1 MSKKTWLFAC
11 LLPISSACMALTA
24 EQQQAKLQQTE
35 RQVAQ
40 LQRTVKQAQTSIAVM
55 QQLTER
61 QQAQQQAQQRQ
72 HQAQQQQLDAL
83 ADQTNALLVQQ
94 QQHSSQ
100 LQAQATQQT
109 QLDQSL
115 QQLDQQTAQTSQTTQ
130 ALGQTLQHRSWWY
143 AIATGLIALLLMIGY
158 FYLNRRGQA
167 STKSLT
173 TQLEQ
178 TISQVRNA
186 EEKATQADTALA
198 DRLFEILSQL
208 KVQQQS
214 LSAAQPTAAQPT
226 AVAAVATP
234 VAAAPDHHLPL
245 KLADEIHRMRKRLAT
260 LPEETKGLTP
270 LKKSLER
277 LENELLEQGY
287 EIVDHLGMAYTEN
300 LSVKARF
307 IPSDDLEPDQRVIS
321 KVVSPQVNYQGVLIR
336 MADIE
341 VSIG

>member
-35 RQVAQ
+35 RQVVQ
-40 LQRTVKQAQTSIAVM
+40 LQRVLKQTQASIAGM
-55 QQLTER
+55 KQDTQQLTER

-72 HQAQQQQLDAL
+72 LDAL
-83 ADQTNALLVQQ
+83 AEQTDALLAQQ
-94 QQHSSQ
+94 QQHSGQ
-100 LQAQATQQT
+100 LQSQATQQA
-109 QLDQSL
+109 QLGQSL
-115 QQLDQQTAQTSQTTQ
+115 QQLDQQTVQTSQTTQ

-143 AIATGLIALLLMIGY
+143 AIATGLIALLLIIGY
-158 FYLNRRGQA
+158 VYLNRRGQA

-178 TISQVRNA
+178 TISQVRSA

-198 DRLFEILSQL
+198 DRLFEILTQL

-214 LSAAQPTAAQPT
+214 LIAAQPT
-226 AVAAVATP
+226 AVASGASSV
-234 VAAAPDHHLPL
+234 VAPDHHLPL

-307 IPSDDLEPDQRVIS
+307 IPSDDLDPDQQLIT

>member
-1 MSKKTWLFAC
+1 MNKTVVLLLC
-11 LLPISSACMALTA
+11 VLPISSTCLALTA

-35 RQVAQ
+35 RQVVQ
-40 LQRTVKQAQTSIAVM
+40 LQRTVKQVQAGIADM
-55 QQLTER
+55 KQDAQQLTER
-61 QQAQQQAQQRQ
+61 QQAQQQTQQRQ
-72 HQAQQQQLDAL
+72 LQALSEQIEAVL
-83 ADQTNALLVQQ
+83 AQQ

-100 LQAQATQQT
+100 LQSQAAQQAQHG
-109 QLDQSL
+109 QSL
-115 QQLDQQTAQTSQTTQ
+115 QQLDQQTSQTNQTTQ

-143 AIATGLIALLLMIGY
+143 AIATGLIALLLIIGY

-167 STKSLT
+167 STQSLT

-178 TISQVRNA
+178 TISQVRSA
-186 EEKATQADTALA
+186 EEKTTQADTALA
-198 DRLFEILSQL
+198 DRLFEILTQL

-214 LSAAQPTAAQPT
+214 LSAVQPT
-226 AVAAVATP
+226 AVAASLTTV
-234 VAAAPDHHLPL
+234 PDHHLPL

-287 EIVDHLGMAYTEN
+287 EIIDHLGMAYTEN

-307 IPSDDLEPDQRVIS
+307 IPSDDLEPDQQLIT

>member
-214 LSAAQPTAAQPT
+214 LSAVQPT

-287 EIVDHLGMAYTEN
+287 EIVDHQGMAYTED
-300 LSVKARF
+300 LSANARF
-307 IPSDDLEPDQRVIS
+307 IPSDELAPDQQLIS

>member
-1 MSKKTWLFAC
+1 MRNKILMLLC
-11 LLPISSACMALTA
+11 VLPISSTCLALTA

-35 RQVAQ
+35 RQVVQ
-40 LQRTVKQAQTSIAVM
+40 LQRTVKQVQASIAEM
-55 QQLTER
+55 QQDAQQLTER
-61 QQAQQQAQQRQ
+61 QQTQQQAQQRQ
-72 HQAQQQQLDAL
+72 LQVLSEQIEAIL
-83 ADQTNALLVQQ
+83 AQQ
-94 QQHSSQ
+94 QQHSGQ
-100 LQAQATQQT
+100 LQSQATQQA
-109 QLDQSL
+109 QLGQSL

-143 AIATGLIALLLMIGY
+143 AIATGLIALLLIIGY
-158 FYLNRRGQA
+158 VYLNRRGQA
-167 STKSLT
+167 STQSLT

-178 TISQVRNA
+178 TISQVRSA
-186 EEKATQADTALA
+186 EEKTTQADTALA
-198 DRLFEILSQL
+198 DRLFEILTQL

-214 LSAAQPTAAQPT
+214 LSAVQPT
-226 AVAAVATP
+226 AVAASLPAV
-234 VAAAPDHHLPL
+234 PDHHLPL

-287 EIVDHLGMAYTEN
+287 EIVDHQGMAYTEN
-300 LSVKARF
+300 LSVNARF
-307 IPSDDLEPDQRVIS
+307 IPSDELAPDQQLIT
-321 KVVSPQVNYQGVLIR
+321 KVVSPQVNYQGILIR

>member
-1 MSKKTWLFAC
+1 MRNKILMLLC
-11 LLPISSACMALTA
+11 VLPISSTCLALTA

-35 RQVAQ
+35 RQVVQ
-40 LQRTVKQAQTSIAVM
+40 LQRTVKKVQASIAEM
-55 QQLTER
+55 QQDAQQLTER
-61 QQAQQQAQQRQ
+61 QQTQQQAQQRQ
-72 HQAQQQQLDAL
+72 LQVLSDQIEAIL
-83 ADQTNALLVQQ
+83 AQQ

-100 LQAQATQQT
+100 LQSQAAQQAQHG
-109 QLDQSL
+109 QSL
-115 QQLDQQTAQTSQTTQ
+115 KQLDQQTAQANQTTQ

-143 AIATGLIALLLMIGY
+143 AIATGLIALLLIIGY
-158 FYLNRRGQA
+158 VYLNRRGQA
-167 STKSLT
+167 STQSLT

-178 TISQVRNA
+178 TISQVRSA
-186 EEKATQADTALA
+186 EEKTTQADTALA
-198 DRLFEILSQL
+198 DRLFEILTQL

-214 LSAAQPTAAQPT
+214 LIAAQPT
-226 AVAAVATP
+226 AVASGASSV
-234 VAAAPDHHLPL
+234 VAPDHHLPL

-287 EIVDHLGMAYTEN
+287 EIVDHQGMAYTEN

>member
-214 LSAAQPTAAQPT
+214 LSAAQPTA
-226 AVAAVATP
+226 VATP

-307 IPSDDLEPDQRVIS
+307 IPSDDLEPDQQLITN
-321 KVVSPQVNYQGVLIR
+321 VVSPQVNYQGLLIR

>member
-1 MSKKTWLFAC
+1 MRNKILMLLC
-11 LLPISSACMALTA
+11 VLPISSTCLALTA

-35 RQVAQ
+35 RQVVQ
-40 LQRTVKQAQTSIAVM
+40 LQRTVKKVQAGIADM
-55 QQLTER
+55 QQDAQQLTER
-61 QQAQQQAQQRQ
+61 QQTQQQAQQRQ
-72 HQAQQQQLDAL
+72 LQVLSEQIEAIL
-83 ADQTNALLVQQ
+83 AQQ

-100 LQAQATQQT
+100 LQSQATQQA
-109 QLDQSL
+109 QLGQSL
-115 QQLDQQTAQTSQTTQ
+115 QQLDQQTVQTSQTTQ

-143 AIATGLIALLLMIGY
+143 AIATGLIALLLIIGY
-158 FYLNRRGQA
+158 VYLNRRGQA
-167 STKSLT
+167 STQSLT

-186 EEKATQADTALA
+186 EEKTTQADTALA
-198 DRLFEILSQL
+198 DRLFEILTQL

-214 LSAAQPTAAQPT
+214 LSAVQPT
-226 AVAAVATP
+226 AVATP
-234 VAAAPDHHLPL
+234 VAVSLPAVPDHHLPL

-307 IPSDDLEPDQRVIS
+307 IPSDDLEPDQQLIT